1 MPRVVRPAPEA
12 LNIAEP
18 SPKSTP
24 SNILISTS
32 PGSSH
37 NFECFKH
44 SRLSTLPDCAEA
56 LEVRNRRSRFLILCD
71 FKLLFVLARC
81 GKLQPHDHLP
91 RSSPQRCLR
100 HCAATEQQIDSAP
113 APHSNA

>member
-1 MPRVVRPAPEA
+1 MPRVVRQAPEA

-37 NFECFKH
+37 NLECFKH

-56 LEVRNRRSRFLILCD
+56 LEVRNRRSRL
-71 FKLLFVLARC
+71 LLFSCTPPVLTLARE
-81 GKLQPHDHLP
+81 GTLP
-91 RSSPQRCLR
+91 CPNSRSGTQTHPS
-100 HCAATEQQIDSAP
+100 
-113 APHSNA
+113 